1 MNRSISGRDR
11 ARAGW
16 FVPVLCVFTLFAMQ
30 VPSAMAAGVY
40 RDKALVDARFVSDET
55 AVRAS
60 AWNSPARATAKPK
73 PCADDPAFLC
83 GSIKVPLDRANPSGE
98 KIRIAFEILPSR
110 NPKSKHHDPI
120 FVTAGGP
127 GASTTA
133 ARYYY
138 AFVTEGMNAKRD
150 VVLIDPR
157 GTGKSGVLRCGA
169 LQNGWNSIE
178 ELESDVGACGEKLG
192 DAADRYGSGDI
203 ALDVDAVRRALG
215 YRKINYVSSSYAT
228 VHGQAYA
235 VRFPEHLRAIVA
247 DSGFTVTDPE
257 HTWQLG
263 LDVPE
268 SFVRAVSLACD
279 RAPACAAAHP
289 DAGELFVDLVHR
301 VSDEPITGTAL
312 DAFGEPHEVVVN
324 EAQLAVIINIHILN
338 PGEIAAAAVALEN
351 DDPAPLLRLAAES
364 PAWPGDEG
372 DPREFSVGA
381 NAATYCND
389 QDMVWDRDQT
399 PEQRA
404 QAYAAALE
412 ALPDDVFE
420 PFTIAGWEEYW
431 FPTFCIEWPA
441 PDRFEPA
448 VPAGATVPDVPVLV
462 LSGDIDT
469 IVPTET
475 AEGLT
480 DVYPNAT
487 VVHVAGAGHDAFAWG
502 PCPNRIA
509 TRFINKLETGDTSCV
524 EEPSFV
530 GAAVPEYPLVAAEAT
545 PATPIANAGDESSE
559 GDRRVATVVIRTVLD
574 AWLRSFRQPVAVA
587 TGPGLRGGTFD
598 ANYRATKATVD
609 LHRAKWVEDVAVS
622 GETNLDVKN
631 SLKGDVTFRGA
642 GTERGQ
648 LHFSGHWGFGGPFSD
663 VKVRG
668 TIGGRQIAVNV
679 PTN

>member
-1 MNRSISGRDR
+1 MSRKR
-11 ARAGW
+11 ARFART
-16 FVPVLCVFTLFAMQ
+16 LCVLAMCAVQ
-30 VPSAMAAGVY
+30 FPSAVAVGAPGDKTVMEY
-40 RDKALVDARFVSDET
+40 RDGWRSLSLGPRVWTPS
-55 AVRAS
+55 
-60 AWNSPARATAKPK
+60 ARATVQPR
-73 PCADDPAFLC
+73 PCRVDPTFLC
-83 GSIKVPLDRANPSGE
+83 GSVRVPLDRANPSGE

-110 NPKSKHHDPI
+110 NPQSRHRDPVV
-120 FVTAGGP
+120 VTAGGP
-127 GASTTA
+127 GGSTTA
-133 ARYYY
+133 SRYYY

-157 GTGKSGVLRCGA
+157 GTGKSDVLRCGA
-169 LQNGWNSIE
+169 LQKGWNSIE
-178 ELESDVGACGEKLG
+178 ELESDVAACGQKLG

-257 HTWQLG
+257 HIWQWG
-263 LDVPE
+263 FDVPG
-268 SFVRAVSLACD
+268 SFVRAVSLACG

-289 DAGELFVDLVHR
+289 DADELFVDLVHR
-301 VSDEPITGTAL
+301 VADEPITGTGY

-324 EAQLAVIINIHILN
+324 EAQLAVIIIFHIHS

-351 DDPAPLLRLAAES
+351 GDPAPLLRLAAES
-364 PAWPGDEG
+364 PAWPGDQG
-372 DPREFSVGA
+372 DPREFSMGA

-389 QDMVWDRDQT
+389 QDTVWERDQT

-404 QAYAAALE
+404 DEYAAALE

-420 PFTIAGWEEYW
+420 PFTVEGWEEYF

-462 LSGDIDT
+462 LSGDLDT
-469 IVPTET
+469 TVPTET

-509 TRFINKLETGDTSCV
+509 TRFINKLDPGDTTCA

-530 GAAVPEYPLVAAEAT
+530 GAAVPEYPPTAAETT
-545 PATPIANAGDESSE
+545 PATPIGNAGDESTE
-559 GDRRVATVVIRTVLD
+559 GDRRVVTASIRTVLD
-574 AWLRSFRQPVAVA
+574 ALLRSFRQPVAVA

-598 ANYRATKATVD
+598 VNYRATKVTLE

-622 GETNLDVKN
+622 GRATGIYADNA
-631 SLKGDVTFRGA
+631 LKGDITIRGA
-642 GTERGQ
+642 GTDRGR
-648 LHFSGHWGFGGPFSD
+648 LHFSGLWGPGAPFRD
-663 VKVRG
+663 FKIRG
-668 TIGGRQIAVNV
+668 TIGGRKIAVSV
-679 PTN
+679 PAN